1 MSWSNVFL
9 EITFWPTIT
18 NFQCYNCESEA
29 IYWCCWNAAY
39 CSTEC
44 QQNHWHRWKFS
55 QTDLPSSIRFE
66 ILNLHFVFSTH
77 IVILNGLYIMYI
89 ICALQGTQ
97 EKLSEEA
104 LRAAKES
111 EGEDCSPH
119 MWSEYLAVTQTTTT
133 TTKPL
138 QIIILRLLSELVKW
152 SFVDAAKYL
161 VAQFSPKTERKRT
174 FHRSSNPVEAN
185 ISQNSDWHLV
195 DMFSVPIG

>member
-1 MSWSNVFL
+1 MSPRRSTGAAGTQLTAAQSVNRTTGTGENSVKRICPQVFVL
-9 EITFWPTIT
+9 KYWICILF
-18 NFQCYNCESEA
+18 FFYSYCYWMA
-29 IYWCCWNAAY
+29 
-39 CSTEC
+39 
-44 QQNHWHRWKFS
+44 
-55 QTDLPSSIRFE
+55 
-66 ILNLHFVFSTH
+66 
-77 IVILNGLYIMYI
+77 YIMYI

-97 EKLSEEA
+97 EKLPEEA

-174 FHRSSNPVEAN
+174 FHRSSNLVEAN
-185 ISQNSDWHLV
+185 ISQISDWHLV

>member
-1 MSWSNVFL
+1 MFFWNHILTNNNKFSVLQLWVRGDLLVLL
-9 EITFWPTIT
+9 ERSLL
-18 NFQCYNCESEA
+18 QHRV
-29 IYWCCWNAAY
+29 
-39 CSTEC
+39 STEPLA
-44 QQNHWHRWKFS
+44 QVKIQS
-55 QTDLPSSIRFE
+55 
-66 ILNLHFVFSTH
+66 
-77 IVILNGLYIMYI
+77 NGFALKYSFWNIESAFCFFYSYCYWMAYIMYI

-97 EKLSEEA
+97 EKLPEEA

-111 EGEDCSPH
+111 EGEHCCPH
-119 MWSEYLAVTQTTTT
+119 MWSEYLAVTQTTTTTTT

-185 ISQNSDWHLV
+185 ISQISDWHLV